1 MTEEIK
7 ETTATSET
15 VEENKTASKESKSK
29 QKPKQKKPNPV
40 LNFFKK
46 ILKFFKECKSELKK
60 IVWASPS
67 STLKNT
73 IIVTIAIIVFAA
85 FFFACDW
92 LFRDVVI
99 AGLCKIPEW
108 LGLVV

>member
-1 MTEEIK
+1 MMTEEIK
-7 ETTATSET
+7 DTTATSESK
-15 VEENKTASKESKSK
+15 EETKTASKET
-29 QKPKQKKPNPV
+29 KPKKKGPNPV
-40 LNFFKK
+40 VTFFKK
-46 ILKFFKECKSELKK
+46 IWKFFKECKSELKK
-60 IVWASPS
+60 IVWASPA

-92 LFRDVVI
+92 LFRDIVI

-108 LGLVV
+108 IGLVG

>member
-7 ETTATSET
+7 DTTATSGT
-15 VEENKTASKESKSK
+15 AEEKKTASKESK
-29 QKPKQKKPNPV
+29 PKKKKPNPIV
-40 LNFFKK
+40 TFCKK
-46 ILKFFKECKSELKK
+46 IWKFLRECKSELKK
-60 IVWASPS
+60 IVWDSPA

-73 IIVTIAIIVFAA
+73 VIATVAIIVFAA

-92 LFRDVVI
+92 LFRDIII

-108 LGLVV
+108 IGLVG

>member
-7 ETTATSET
+7 ETTVTSDAAEGK
-15 VEENKTASKESKSK
+15 KTTSKES
-29 QKPKQKKPNPV
+29 KPKQKKPNPV
-40 LNFFKK
+40 VKFFKK
-46 ILKFFKECKSELKK
+46 LWKFFRECKSELKK

-92 LFRDVVI
+92 LFRDVLI

-108 LGLVV
+108 IGLVS

>member
-7 ETTATSET
+7 ETTVTSDAA
-15 VEENKTASKESKSK
+15 EEKKTASKESK
-29 QKPKQKKPNPV
+29 PKKKKPNPFV
-40 LNFFKK
+40 TFFKK
-46 ILKFFKECKSELKK
+46 IWKFLRECKSELKK

-73 IIVTIAIIVFAA
+73 IIVTIAIVVFAA

-92 LFRDVVI
+92 LFRDIVI

-108 LGLVV
+108 IGLVA

>member
-7 ETTATSET
+7 DTTATSDAAEGT
-15 VEENKTASKESKSK
+15 KTASKESK
-29 QKPKQKKPNPV
+29 PKKKKPNPV
-40 LNFFKK
+40 VTFFKK
-46 ILKFFKECKSELKK
+46 LLKFFKECKSELKK

-73 IIVTIAIIVFAA
+73 IIVTIAIVVFAA

-92 LFRDVVI
+92 LFRDIVI

-108 LGLVV
+108 IGLVG